1 MKIDL
6 KHKEKMRKELLN
18 FRKENLVYRT
28 QRLKIMDIIEEAK
41 TKKRNLKQYIDK
53 IEEILIEKGEEE

>member
-18 FRKENLVYRT
+18 FRKENLIYRT

>member
-41 TKKRNLKQYIDK
+41 AKKRNLKQYIDK

>member
-18 FRKENLVYRT
+18 FRRENLIYRT